1 MTHPGSFR
9 ITSRNRAFE
18 SYLDP
23 RVRGSRRLQRIV
35 ESLAREICAEDTY
48 ARARCVFEHP
58 RELYRLE
65 IQSPTMGYERTTL
78 LERAALDALLDDAA
92 VRHRLRVERASSPSP
107 GGETG

>member
-23 RVRGSRRLQRIV
+23 KVRGSRRVQRIV
-35 ESLAREICAEDTY
+35 DSLAREICDADNH
-48 ARARCVFEHP
+48 ARARCVFERP

-65 IQSPTMGYERTTL
+65 IHSPAMGYERTTL
-78 LERAALDALLDDAA
+78 LERDALDALLEDPA
-92 VRHRLRVERASSPSP
+92 VRHRLRVERASTSSP